1 MARALGSGRGEMID
15 NPLNRLACK
24 RGSQLPWAKLDE
36 AKVSEILAL
45 IERRDELKAELREM
59 TNAAIAQR
67 YGVHTK
73 TIDKVVSGVSWGHV
87 WAI

>member
-1 MARALGSGRGEMID
+1 MID

-36 AKVSEILAL
+36 QKVADIMAL

-59 TNAAIAQR
+59 TNAAIAKR
-67 YGVHTK
+67 YGVHIR
-73 TIDKVVSGVSWGHV
+73 TIDRISNGEAWGHV